1 MVEKGTNNFHKGT
14 NYNHNNG
21 SKNGDVGTNTDSAGF
36 PIMTN
41 TDSAGFP
48 IMTLNCYTDLSC
60 SDAARIH
67 VRSQRHN

>member
-1 MVEKGTNNFHKGT
+1 MKKGTNNFNKGT
-14 NYNHNNG
+14 NNHNNG
-21 SKNGDVGTNTDSAGF
+21 SKNGDVG
-36 PIMTN
+36 TN